1 MNSRFLSRVVM
12 AAVLAGIAGCPSFE
26 KPDLSVK
33 TAKLASADF
42 NGAVVD
48 VTVEIANSNAVPLLA
63 DSLHFQGFIEG
74 KPLVKGDVKQ
84 RVTVPAKGKTEVKV
98 PIRFTYKELGAA
110 VQAMRNK
117 KSWDYEVKGEVGF
130 EPVKK
135 LAIAL
140 PFSTDG
146 ELPAPQLPIVTTSN
160 PRLEAVTLQS
170 ATVAVDIV
178 VRNDNAFA
186 LPAGS
191 FEGTIELGSTKT
203 PIKLS
208 VPSVPAGKGLTLSL
222 RQPFSLASLG
232 AVAVDIA
239 RGKAVPVAIAAAVVV
254 SDQRQ
259 PVKASLTVKR

>member
-1 MNSRFLSRVVM
+1 M
-12 AAVLAGIAGCPSFE
+12 AAVVLAVTGCPSFE
-26 KPDLSVK
+26 KPELSVK
-33 TAKLASADF
+33 DAKVKTADF

-48 VTVEIANSNAVPLLA
+48 VTVEITNGNAVPLLA

-117 KSWDYEVKGEVGF
+117 KSWDYAVKGEVGF
-130 EPVKK
+130 EPFEK

-146 ELPAPQLPIVTTSN
+146 DLPAPQLPIVTTSN
-160 PRLEAVTLQS
+160 PRLEGVTLQS
-170 ATVAVDIV
+170 ATVAVDIA
-178 VRNDNAFA
+178 VRNGNAFA
-186 LPAGS
+186 LPAGA
-191 FEGTIELGSTKT
+191 FEGTVQLGSVKT

-208 VPSVPAGKGLTLSL
+208 VPSVPAGKSLTLSL
-222 RQPFSLASLG
+222 RQPFSLAAVG
-232 AVAVDIA
+232 TVAVDVA
-239 RGKAVPVAIAAAVVV
+239 RGKGVPVAIDAAVVL